1 MDLQGKW
8 ALVTGAAHRV
18 GKNIAV
24 NLSKQGCNI
33 YLHYGRS
40 KNAATETADE
50 LRKNGSKVELIQA
63 NLSDPKEIEL
73 IFSQIRSSGNPLDI
87 CVNSA
92 ASFVKKPVS
101 EFLIEDWDK
110 VQNINLR
117 APFLISQK
125 SAELMELN
133 SSETKG
139 NIIFISDLS
148 AVFPW
153 EGFSAHGVSKAGII
167 HLTKTL
173 AYELSPNIRV
183 NGVIPGLI
191 LPPPNI
197 NETRWENMIKN
208 IPLKRSGDPNFVS
221 DTIIFLLK
229 NDFLTGNLIYV
240 DGGEHLVG
248 SINHRG

>member
-1 MDLQGKW
+1 M
-8 ALVTGAAHRV
+8 
-18 GKNIAV
+18 
-24 NLSKQGCNI
+24 
-33 YLHYGRS
+33 HYGRS
-40 KNAATETADE
+40 KDAAEETADE
-50 LRKNGSKVELIQA
+50 LRKNGSKVKLIQA

-73 IFSQIRSSGNPLDI
+73 IFSQIQSSENQLDI
-87 CVNSA
+87 TVNSA
-92 ASFVKKPVS
+92 ASFLKKPINDFSVD
-101 EFLIEDWDK
+101 DWDK
-110 VQNINLR
+110 VQNTNLR

-125 SAELMELN
+125 SAELMGFN
-133 SSETKG
+133 YGDTKG

-148 AVFPW
+148 GVFPW
-153 EGFSAHGVSKAGII
+153 DGFSAHGVSKAGII

-197 NETRWENMIKN
+197 DETRWENMINN
-208 IPLKRSGDPNFVS
+208 IPLKRSGEPNFVS
-221 DTIIFLLK
+221 DAILFLLK